1 MGIPKEYVWLFLVSV
16 FLQEIPGR
24 VIITYGG
31 EER

>member
-16 FLQEIPGR
+16 FLQKIPDR
-24 VIITYGG
+24 LIITYGG

>member
-16 FLQEIPGR
+16 FLQEILDR

>member
-16 FLQEIPGR
+16 FLHEIPDR